1 MRTQILRKYK
11 FLIIIIIIGAF
22 FRFYKLSDYPIQ
34 LNHDEISQLY
44 DAISIARTGKDIYGN
59 FMPVVFQS
67 TGDFKPAQY
76 TYLSTV
82 PYLFLGD
89 REVTIR
95 IVAAFFGTLTIGA
108 VFLFI
113 KALAK
118 NFNLALLSS
127 VMIVITPSEI
137 FYSRKSFESVIGV
150 CLIFFGLFCLLNI
163 LQKTREQLW
172 GYLSAFCFAYAMYLY
187 TSYFIVVPLILL
199 LFFLIFRKNKN
210 FQAKKFVPGFIL
222 LLVLI
227 IPLMILIISNAKLRY
242 RAESV
247 FITQDVN
254 LGRLI
259 DYSQSP
265 LKSHLDYIFMRFL
278 NQFDPAFIFAN
289 GLNFTNQGFLGMGPL
304 LFIQLPFFILGIIY
318 LIRDGFFSEGKKLLF
333 GLVPIAMIPSSL
345 TFESYSPHRSILA
358 FSLMSIISAF
368 GLHWTINLI
377 FKSAL
382 NFKLKTAVFT
392 FLLFL
397 FFLNLFYFL
406 HMYTVNYPYEKSQ
419 ELHYPF
425 KSLAQFIWSEYP
437 NYDQIVFDPQFGD
450 VVPKIGV
457 GAHYYFAFYGRYSPE
472 KFQKEYRIG
481 DKPREIIFDK
491 FSIRQVYWPQDRN
504 LKNTLVIVSPWSVP
518 EEDSR
523 GFEIIKR
530 FNFYNGRLAF
540 YAIKL

>member
-1 MRTQILRKYK
+1 MRTQILSKYK

-22 FRFYKLSDYPIQ
+22 FRFYKLAEFPVQ

-44 DAISIARTGKDIYGN
+44 DAISIAQTGKDIYGS
-59 FMPVVFQS
+59 FLPVVFQS
-67 TGDFKPAQY
+67 TGDYKPAQY
-76 TYLSTV
+76 TYLSTI

-113 KALAK
+113 KALTK

-150 CLIFFGLFCLLNI
+150 CLVFFGLFCLLNI
-163 LQKTREQLW
+163 LQKTREKLW
-172 GYLSAFCFAYAMYLY
+172 GYLAAFCFAYATYLY
-187 TSYFIVVPLILL
+187 TSYFIVVPLMLL

-210 FQAKKFVPGFIL
+210 FKAKKFVPGFIL
-222 LLVLI
+222 FFVLI
-227 IPLMILIISNAKLRY
+227 IPMMILTISNVKLRY

-259 DYSQSP
+259 DYSQNS
-265 LKSHLDYIFMRFL
+265 LKSHLDYIFLRFL
-278 NQFDPAFIFAN
+278 NQFDPTFIFAN

-304 LFIQLPFFILGIIY
+304 LFIQLPFFILGLLY
-318 LIRDGFFSEGKKLLF
+318 LIKSSTYSEAKKLLL
-333 GLVPIAMIPSSL
+333 GLIPVVMIPSSI

-368 GLHWTINLI
+368 GLHRTINLI
-377 FKSAL
+377 LKSAL
-382 NFKLKTAVFT
+382 NFKLKGAVFT
-392 FLLFL
+392 FISIL
-397 FFLNLFYFL
+397 FFLNLVYFL
-406 HMYTVNYPYEKSQ
+406 HIYTVNYPYAKSQ
-419 ELHYPF
+419 EFHYPF
-425 KSLAQFIWSEYP
+425 KSVAQFIWSQYP
-437 NYDQIVFDPQFGD
+437 NFDQIVFDPQFGD
-450 VVPKIGV
+450 IEPKIGV
-457 GAHYYFAFYGRYSPE
+457 GAHYYLAFYGRYSPE
-472 KFQKEYRIG
+472 KFQKEYRVG
-481 DKPREIIFDK
+481 EKPREIIFDK
-491 FSIRQVYWPQDRN
+491 FSIRQVYWPEDRK
-504 LKNTLVIVSPWSVP
+504 LKDTLVVVSPWSVP
-518 EEDSR
+518 LGDVDQNL
-523 GFEIIKR
+523 IIKR